1 MFAGLPSRLSVE
13 ETADVLGLDRQTTY
27 KWLQEGRIP
36 AYKVGRSWV
45 ILRDEVKDVLEAGSN
60 QKQRGEVPP
69 QD

>member
-1 MFAGLPSRLSVE
+1 VFAELPSRLSVE

-60 QKQRGEVPP
+60 QKQRGETTPEA
-69 QD
+69 